1 MQNKQ
6 KKNAWIP
13 SYAVFPLLSCVTV
26 NCIVY
31 FGISKIANE
40 WKHYD
45 LTLPFDRAVPLIPG
59 FVSIYLGCYLFWIIN
74 YILIARQGEE
84 HCIRFAAAD
93 IMSRLVCCA
102 FFLLLP
108 TTNVRPVLSGDGIWV
123 TLLQAVYK
131 ADAPVNLFPS
141 IHCLV
146 SWFCFIGIRGRKS
159 VPKAYRIFSCLFALL
174 VCVSTQVTKQHYI
187 VDVFGGIAIAELTYY
202 IAFHTSIYKLFKR
215 LFDRLYE
222 IFFSRRKS
230 TCGKESEV

>member
-1 MQNKQ
+1 MDSL
-6 KKNAWIP
+6 I
-13 SYAVFPLLSCVTV
+13 C
-26 NCIVY
+26 CISAAFLCDGELY
-31 FGISKIANE
+31 CIFGISKIANE

-45 LTLPFDRAVPLIPG
+45 LTLPFDRAVPLVPG

-159 VPKAYRIFSCLFALL
+159 VPKATGSFPVCLPYSYA
-174 VCVSTQVTKQHYI
+174 CP
-187 VDVFGGIAIAELTYY
+187 
-202 IAFHTSIYKLFKR
+202 
-215 LFDRLYE
+215 
-222 IFFSRRKS
+222 RR
-230 TCGKESEV
+230 

>member
-45 LTLPFDRAVPLIPG
+45 LTLPFDRAVPLVPG

-102 FFLLLP
+102 YFLLLP

-141 IHCLV
+141 IHWQ
-146 SWFCFIGIRGRKS
+146 S
-159 VPKAYRIFSCLFALL
+159 
-174 VCVSTQVTKQHYI
+174 
-187 VDVFGGIAIAELTYY
+187 
-202 IAFHTSIYKLFKR
+202 
-215 LFDRLYE
+215 
-222 IFFSRRKS
+222 
-230 TCGKESEV
+230 

>member
-31 FGISKIANE
+31 FGIAKLAGE

-45 LTLPFDRAVPLIPG
+45 LTLPFDRAVPLVPG
-59 FVSIYLGCYLFWIIN
+59 FVSVYLGCYLFWIIN

-84 HCIRFAAAD
+84 HCIRFATAD
-93 IMSRLVCCA
+93 MMSRLVCCV

-108 TTNVRPVLSGDGIWV
+108 TTNVRPVLEGEGIWV
-123 TLLQAVYK
+123 TLLQAVYNM
-131 ADAPVNLFPS
+131 DAPVNLFPS

-146 SWFCFIGIRGRKS
+146 SWFCFLGIRGRQEI
-159 VPKAYRIFSCLFALL
+159 PKWYQYLSCVIA
-174 VCVSTQVTKQHYI
+174 VCVFLSTLMTKQH
-187 VDVFGGIAIAELTYY
+187 VVWDVAGGVILAQICFTVSGKTQLVSDISKICER
-202 IAFHTSIYKLFKR
+202 IQSC
-215 LFDRLYE
+215 
-222 IFFSRRKS
+222 IFI
-230 TCGKESEV
+230 